1 MPQKTKNRIPNQ
13 IRCYRRRR
21 NLKLRQVAKL
31 AGLRTPSHLSH
42 WEKGRKVPN
51 LENALRLS
59 AIIQCPVEI
68 LFYDLFNTIRH
79 DVFTKKQT
87 LVTKRNDT

>member
-1 MPQKTKNRIPNQ
+1 MPVKTKNRIPNQ

-21 NLKLRQVAKL
+21 NLKLRQVAML
-31 AGLRTPSHLSH
+31 AGLTTPSHLSH

-51 LENALRLS
+51 LKNALRLS

-68 LFYDLFNTIRH
+68 LFYDLFNAIRH
-79 DVFTKKQT
+79 DVF
-87 LVTKRNDT
+87 VKRRSITPTQHDS

>member
-1 MPQKTKNRIPNQ
+1 MPTDTKTRPPKQ
-13 IRCYRRRR
+13 IRTYRRRR

-31 AGLRTPSHLSH
+31 AGLQTPAHLSH
-42 WEKGRKVPN
+42 WEAGRKAPS

-68 LFYDLFNTIRH
+68 LFYDLFNAIRH
-79 DVFTKKQT
+79 DVF
-87 LVTKRNDT
+87 LKRQSSSPQHHDA

>member
-1 MPQKTKNRIPNQ
+1 MPTKIKKTIPNQ

-21 NLKLRQVAKL
+21 NLKLRQVAEL
-31 AGLRTPSHLSH
+31 AGLQTPAHLSH
-42 WEKGRKVPN
+42 WEKGRKAPN

-68 LFYDLFNTIRH
+68 LFCDLFNAIRH
-79 DVFTKKQT
+79 DVY
-87 LVTKRNDT
+87 LKRQLIIQQKDAK

>member
-1 MPQKTKNRIPNQ
+1 MPAKIKNRIPNQ

-42 WEKGRKVPN
+42 WEKGRKNPS

-68 LFYDLFNTIRH
+68 LFIDMFNVICH
-79 DVFTKKQT
+79 DVFLKKNQLT
-87 LVTKRNDT
+87 SK

>member
-1 MPQKTKNRIPNQ
+1 MPAKIKNRIPNQ

-42 WEKGRKVPN
+42 WEKGRKTPS

-68 LFYDLFNTIRH
+68 LFIDMFNVIRH
-79 DVFTKKQT
+79 DVFLKKNQQT
-87 LVTKRNDT
+87 SK

>member
-1 MPQKTKNRIPNQ
+1 MTAKTKKRIPNQ

-42 WEKGRKVPN
+42 WEKGRKVPT

-68 LFYDLFNTIRH
+68 LFIDMFNSIRH
-79 DVFTKKQT
+79 DVFLKKNQPT
-87 LVTKRNDT
+87 FK

>member
-1 MPQKTKNRIPNQ
+1 MTAKTKNRIPNQ

-42 WEKGRKVPN
+42 WEKGRKVPT

-79 DVFTKKQT
+79 DVFLKKNQST
-87 LVTKRNDT
+87 SK